1 MAATSM
7 IYVGALRGEG
17 MLVGTGDGS
26 ELGRAEYDIGAFLD
40 HTKSVVASGELRMQ
54 SGLLQEAF
62 GRRDL
67 VLHTDTGMRL
77 SVRFSGKRLA
87 NGTTAAHVDVTEGL
101 PTRAD
106 WPRDEDEDD

>member
-1 MAATSM
+1 MKAVTSM

-17 MLVGTGDGS
+17 TLVGAGDGS
-26 ELGRAEYDIGAFLD
+26 ELGRAEYDIGGFVD
-40 HTKSVVASGELRMQ
+40 HSKVVVASGELRMQ
-54 SGLLQEAF
+54 PGPLQQAF

-67 VLHTDTGMRL
+67 VLHTDAGMRL

-87 NGTTAAHVDVTEGL
+87 GGMTAAHVDVIEGL

-106 WPRDEDEDD
+106 WPR

>member
-17 MLVGTGDGS
+17 TLVGAGDGS
-26 ELGRAEYDIGAFLD
+26 ELGRAEYDIGGFVD
-40 HTKSVVASGELRMQ
+40 HTKAVVASGELRMQ
-54 SGLLQEAF
+54 PQSLQQAF

-87 NGTTAAHVDVTEGL
+87 DGTTAAHVDVIEGL

-106 WPRDEDEDD
+106 WPR